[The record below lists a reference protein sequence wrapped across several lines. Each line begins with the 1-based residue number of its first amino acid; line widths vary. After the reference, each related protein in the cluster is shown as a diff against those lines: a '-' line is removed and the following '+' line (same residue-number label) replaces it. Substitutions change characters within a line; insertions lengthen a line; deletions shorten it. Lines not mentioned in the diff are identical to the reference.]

1 MMKSIDLLTEYIAR
15 FTAVILILLTL
26 LIVYD
31 ALGRYLFHTGSIA
44 LQELEWHLFD
54 FVILLGIAYALKEG
68 AHVRVDIF
76 YADFAPRTK
85 DIVELVS
92 QIFLVLPFSFLII
105 YMGYDFVLQ
114 SFLQHEG
121 SSNPGGLPYR
131 FIVKSL
137 MLLSFTLLILQSVSE
152 VMKRT
157 RNLLS

>member
-1 MMKSIDLLTEYIAR
+1 MKSIDTITEYVAR
-15 FTAVILILLTL
+15 ITAFILVMLTL

-54 FVILLGIAYALKEG
+54 MVILLSISYALKEG

-76 YADFAPRTK
+76 YAGFKPRTK
-85 DIVELVS
+85 AWIDLFS
-92 QIFLVLPFSFLII
+92 QFCLVLPFSFLII
-105 YMGYDFVLQ
+105 YMGFDFVLQ
-114 SFLQHEG
+114 SFIQHEG

-137 MLLSFTLLILQSVSE
+137 MLLSFSLLILQSVSE
-152 VMKRT
+152 IFKRIKVL
-157 RNLLS
+157 RS